1 MWHICQIENELD
13 GEKWALYDRCLEGRV
28 KNKDWYNQPKRK
40 VVSEAK
46 QVITFWWKIMMQK
59 CIYFFFGITWTDDSF
74 TVTSEKCIEQV
85 NKVNFDF
92 MLTLME
98 NQTINVHLKTPEA
111 RQAPF
116 GSVLHIYSSESVENM
131 PSVSYFKDLEKN
143 CHLLFSQGWN
153 ACDEKMMFNSS
164 WPAVRL
170 YYSEPF
176 ALACSKT
183 LSMLLMNAFEHK
195 TQRCKKNAICLSVL
209 QCLCSEIITT
219 LTGIVYNIY
228 ITALWK

>member
-1 MWHICQIENELD
+1 M
-13 GEKWALYDRCLEGRV
+13 V
-28 KNKDWYNQPKRK
+28 KSGLCMTGVWKGG
-40 VVSEAK
+40 
-46 QVITFWWKIMMQK
+46 WKIKIGIISRKKKSRFRGEASYYILMKDYDAKM
-59 CIYFFFGITWTDDSF
+59 YLHFFFGITWTDDSF
-74 TVTSEKCIEQV
+74 TVTSEKYIEKV
-85 NKVNFDF
+85 NRVNFDF

-98 NQTINVHLKTPEA
+98 NQTIHVHLKTHED

-116 GSVLHIYSSESVENM
+116 GSVLHSYSSESVENI
-131 PSVSYFKDLEKN
+131 PSVSYFKDLEKKH

-209 QCLCSEIITT
+209 QCLCSEI
-219 LTGIVYNIY
+219 
-228 ITALWK
+228 